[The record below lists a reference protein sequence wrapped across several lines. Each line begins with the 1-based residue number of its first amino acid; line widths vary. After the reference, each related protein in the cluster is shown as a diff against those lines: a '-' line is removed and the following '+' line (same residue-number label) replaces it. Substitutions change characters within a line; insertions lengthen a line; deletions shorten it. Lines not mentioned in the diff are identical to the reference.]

1 MRYAPV
7 GSLMDWARS
16 HHDKLDHPPYKPS
29 TEPDQH
35 RSFTL
40 DLPQQT
46 LEMSASAMFV
56 RIANERELLHVEK
69 YSPSGAK
76 E

>member
-1 MRYAPV
+1 
-7 GSLMDWARS
+7 MDWARS
-16 HHDKLDHPPYKPS
+16 HHDKLDHPPCKPS

-40 DLPQQT
+40 DLSGQV

-56 RIANERELLHVEK
+56 RIADKEKLLYVEK

-76 E
+76 ERR